1 MSDSVPPPPDLAA
14 QVRRRHAGSSLTL
27 MEEMEVQFEARL
39 KANGGQLLPL
49 SDSVPPPPDLI
60 EAVRLQTI
68 RNLRAKDRR

>member
-1 MSDSVPPPPDLAA
+1 MSEFAPPPPDLAA

-39 KANGGQLLPL
+39 KANGGQLRPL
-49 SDSVPPPPDLI
+49 SDSAPPPPDLVD
-60 EAVRLQTI
+60 AVRLQLV